1 MDVLE
6 RIGGAA
12 VGALLASLGWAQ
24 TGPQFAPPR
33 ILPAV
38 FMVGADVATGDLNR
52 DGVPDLTQCNTGFAL
67 GTNLLDFRAK
77 LLDRDGAQLA
87 DVTGAVPAGPP
98 SLSSTVRVATGDFD
112 EDGWTDV
119 VSISLNQTLG
129 ISCNGGQSTLFDGF
143 TNSTMIDD
151 LARFF
156 TVPWPTIFFVPVFE
170 AADFDA
176 DGHLDLLVV
185 PMLAHYLGQSV
196 SSPGMFV
203 FYGNGDGTFAP
214 VCHTTT
220 PNTIIDADWVDWD
233 GDGVAETLLTVG
245 QISPNA
251 STYSSWLQ
259 RYRFANRQTVQVG
272 ASQSTGT
279 PMFVTSLAHA
289 RGGSLMGGQHAVF
302 LTGHTNPN
310 AWSMQASLAVV
321 EMNPQGSVTAVNSI
335 TLPTTLATP
344 TLAELVAAQ
353 TTDLDGDGEVELV
366 CLMSQK
372 NVAHGDVVVLQ
383 GPLDSLGTHAGFTQ
397 YSLGVCVDSRNN
409 PPSNGPG
416 FSLTWSP
423 RVSNPRALA
432 VVDLD
437 LDQAPD
443 LAVGGLSIYTPTN
456 TQLVSATLRN
466 LRPVAMQGRVESF
479 GPARATPAGVSVRT
493 GTTGGHPVAGNADFK
508 ITLGNGPRDALV
520 ATMAGCVPGNFVQ
533 HGLPFVFV
541 PEQYGA
547 LQWLHGS
554 NEGAT
559 AAHYDLPVPNTPWV
573 LGMYAYFQWMVCDL
587 NAAAVDPL
595 PLYPSDAIAIEFGA
609 LR

>member
-6 RIGGAA
+6 GIGGAA
-12 VGALLASLGWAQ
+12 IGALLTSIGWAQ

-38 FMVGADVATGDLNR
+38 FMVGADLATGDLNR
-52 DGVPDLTQCNTGFAL
+52 DGVPDLSQSNTGFAL
-67 GTNLLDFRAK
+67 GSNLLDFRAK
-77 LLDRDGAQLA
+77 LLHRDGAQLA
-87 DVTGAVPAGPP
+87 DVTGAAPAGPP

-129 ISCNGGQSTLFDGF
+129 ICRNRGQSTLFDGF
-143 TNSTMIDD
+143 TSSSMIDD

-156 TVPWPTIFFVPVFE
+156 TVPWPTIFFVPAFE
-170 AADFDA
+170 VADFDA

-203 FYGNGDGTFAP
+203 FYGNGNGTFAP

-220 PNTIIDADWVDWD
+220 PDTIIDADWVDWD

-251 STYSSWLQ
+251 TTYSSWLN
-259 RYRFANRQTVQVG
+259 RYRFAGRQTVQLG

-279 PMFVTSLAHA
+279 SMFVTSLAHA
-289 RGGSLMGGQHAVF
+289 RGGALMGGQHAVF

-310 AWSMQASLAVV
+310 SWSMQAALAVV
-321 EMNPQGSVTAVNSI
+321 EMNPQGVVAAVNAI
-335 TLPTTLATP
+335 TLPTSLTTP
-344 TLAELVAAQ
+344 MLAELASAQ
-353 TTDLDGDGEVELV
+353 ATDLDGDDEADLV
-366 CLMSQK
+366 CLFSQK
-372 NVAHGDVVVLQ
+372 NVAHGEVVVLQ
-383 GPLDSLGTHAGFTQ
+383 GPLDSLGSHGGFATVP
-397 YSLGVCVDSRNN
+397 LGVWVDSRNN

-416 FSLTWSP
+416 FSATWSP
-423 RVSNPRALA
+423 RVANPRALA
-432 VVDLD
+432 IVDLD

-443 LAVGGLSIYTPTN
+443 LAVGGLSIYSTTS

-466 LRPVAMQGRVESF
+466 LRPVALQGRVDSF
-479 GPARATPAGVSVRT
+479 GPARATPAGVHART

-520 ATMAGCVPGNFVQ
+520 ATMAGCVSGNFVQ

-554 NEGAT
+554 AEGAT
-559 AAHYDLPVPNTPWV
+559 ATHYDLPVPNSSWV
-573 LGMYAYFQWMVCDL
+573 LGMSAYFQWMVCDL

-609 LR
+609 AR